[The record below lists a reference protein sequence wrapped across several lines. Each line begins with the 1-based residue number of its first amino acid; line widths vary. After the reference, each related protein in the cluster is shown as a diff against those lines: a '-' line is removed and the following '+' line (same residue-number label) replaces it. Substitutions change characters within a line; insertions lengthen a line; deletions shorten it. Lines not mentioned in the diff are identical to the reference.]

1 MIDLTVDSDVDTP
14 EIDHTTTLRANIL
27 RGFFDRSQSRSPAK
41 PAPTSSIQKSH
52 QPLSFLDMIRARRG
66 FPIESKPAE
75 DTGRGGEG
83 GDTGGRNNDDDSS
96 SRTHESSM
104 ADTDVGS
111 PFYSYV

>member
-1 MIDLTVDSDVDTP
+1 MIDLTVDSDMDTS
-14 EIDHTTTLRANIL
+14 EIDHSTTLRANIL

-41 PAPTSSIQKSH
+41 PAPRSSIQKPH

-75 DTGRGGEG
+75 DTGRGEGEGEG
-83 GDTGGRNNDDDSS
+83 GDTDGRNNDDDSS

-104 ADTDVGS
+104 A
-111 PFYSYV
+111 